1 MSAFSVTLHL
11 NEMNLFKLLH
21 LIAAWSAM
29 KPQGNLQLNL
39 PSQNQT
45 RVTRERGGGGCV
57 GVGEM
62 EAEVA
67 WSG

>member
-1 MSAFSVTLHL
+1 
-11 NEMNLFKLLH
+11 
-21 LIAAWSAM
+21 M
-29 KPQGNLQLNL
+29 KPQGNSQLNL

-45 RVTRERGGGGCV
+45 RVTRERGGGGGGGGV

-67 WSG
+67 WSGLLSQSHAVDFYKWGWPRHTHISFI